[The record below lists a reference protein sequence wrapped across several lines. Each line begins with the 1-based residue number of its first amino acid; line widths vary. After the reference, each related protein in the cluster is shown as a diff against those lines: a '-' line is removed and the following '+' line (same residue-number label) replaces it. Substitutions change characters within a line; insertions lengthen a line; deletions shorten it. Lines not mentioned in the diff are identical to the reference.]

1 MENKRAK
8 GLWREQE
15 KHVHSK
21 LTQVT
26 GLRHIIDISI
36 HFLCFDQIAG
46 HKECIPFCNTHMNF
60 SKDMQQRTSQHTHLK
75 CLNRLD

>member
-1 MENKRAK
+1 MDNKRAK
-8 GLWREQE
+8 GEGREGE
-15 KHVHSK
+15 SACTSK

-46 HKECIPFCNTHMNF
+46 HKECILFCRAHMNL
-60 SKDMQQRTSQHTHLK
+60 SQDM
-75 CLNRLD
+75 